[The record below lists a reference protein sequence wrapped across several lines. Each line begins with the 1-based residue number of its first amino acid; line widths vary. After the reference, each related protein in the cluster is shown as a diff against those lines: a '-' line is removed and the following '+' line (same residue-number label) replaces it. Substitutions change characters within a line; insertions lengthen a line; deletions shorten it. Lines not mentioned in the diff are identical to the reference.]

1 MSESFFRTSR
11 IILVILAI
19 LSVSVPAEA
28 DQEGSGLIA
37 QFDNVRHVSQVYYV
51 GIHYSDKVMVTQYVD
66 MPTDIEKIGIAGI
79 VIHPSAKTAAYK
91 YIGEF
96 LGGFPLEIDIYLTP
110 DETGYVGI
118 FKVMRLGKS
127 YELNKNLIYLGYAT
141 CSSDARFTDYR
152 QFETKAKQRKVGI
165 WNTGAPVWIMP
176 KFVTEG
182 KTPRAPFSSD
192 RSEIHAQYGRPD
204 NTFRTYTGGYRDY
217 GYRRDYSSGNFYIF
231 DYYYSK
237 SLVFIYRNGK
247 LMEKRNSY

>member
-1 MSESFFRTSR
+1 M
-11 IILVILAI
+11 IIAILA
-19 LSVSVPAEA
+19 VSVPAEA
-28 DQEGSGLIA
+28 DLEGSGLIA
-37 QFDNVRHVSQVYYV
+37 QFNNVRHVSQVYYV
-51 GIHYSDKVMVTQYVD
+51 GIHHSDKVMVTQYVD

-79 VIHPSAKTAAYK
+79 VIHPSAKAAAYK

-96 LGGFPLEIDIYLTP
+96 LSGFPLEIDIYLTP

-141 CSSDARFTDYR
+141 CSGDARFTDYR
-152 QFETKAKQRKVGI
+152 QFETRARQRKVGI
-165 WNTGAPVWIMP
+165 WSAGAPVWIMP
-176 KFVTEG
+176 KFVAES

-217 GYRRDYSSGNFYIF
+217 GYRRDYSAGNFYIF